1 MTYNLNGIGLSE
13 LALQRV
19 REESSSEPC
28 QLELPSLWGS
38 EVFHLQR
45 GLVPVGNEI
54 FKKILVRTSR
64 IAQIDPQQFSL
75 QHWTERPYYEVC
87 TNPAIYAMLE
97 GKTAKGGF

>member
-1 MTYNLNGIGLSE
+1 
-13 LALQRV
+13 
-19 REESSSEPC
+19 
-28 QLELPSLWGS
+28 LELPRLWGS
-38 EVFHLQR
+38 EVFQLHR

-54 FKKILVRTSR
+54 FKKILVRTGR
-64 IAQIDPQQFSL
+64 IAQIDPQTFSL